1 MNILD
6 AIQGSHGGG
15 AIQQLGQQFGLE
27 DSQVTS
33 ALSALVPALAAGFH
47 QNISSQQ
54 GLDGLLGALTG
65 GDHQRYV
72 DDASALAHPDTI
84 ADGNGILNHVL
95 GNKEVS
101 RQIATQAA
109 GQTGIGADVLKGML
123 PIVAAMMMGAMSK
136 RVNQSGATASAGGGM
151 ESLLGMLAPA
161 LGGANQTGSPLDGVM
176 GVVGKLFSGR

>member
-33 ALSALVPALAAGFH
+33 ALSAIVPALAAGFH
-47 QNISSQQ
+47 QNVSSPQ
-54 GLDGLLGALTG
+54 GLEGLLGALTG

-72 DDASALAHPDTI
+72 DDAGALAHPDAI
-84 ADGNGILNHVL
+84 ADGNGILSHVL
-95 GNKEVS
+95 GNRDVS
-101 RQIATQAA
+101 RQVAANAA
-109 GQTGIGADVLKGML
+109 GQTGIGADVLKRML
-123 PIVAAMMMGAMSK
+123 PVVAAMMMGAMSK
-136 RVNQSGATASAGGGM
+136 HVNQPAATSSAGGGL

-161 LGGANQTGSPLDGVM
+161 IGGGGAQAGSPLDGVM
-176 GVVGKLFSGR
+176 GMVGKLLS